1 MTENA
6 PIQRS
11 YFSPNDGLSNA
22 PRRATSQASQA
33 SQAEA
38 ERANVPQRDDVS
50 YLLLDDQWRIIAADE
65 QNALTGGADATQ
77 LVGQQARD
85 ALGDATLFA
94 LATDGAATF
103 ILDDIEYA
111 LTLTTFVTPTGLLRL
126 VRAQETQ
133 ATLERILS
141 LIVHEVRNPL
151 MAMRALAQ
159 GLAEDY
165 ADTIQATAPAS
176 ANDMAADAASQKPTI
191 GAYVGRLTG
200 EIDRL
205 GRLLASMAQV
215 ARPGERPLTTLDP
228 ALALNRAAAIF
239 SADLERRG
247 VTLRVHVTPHTTPIL
262 ADADQLQQA
271 LVNLITNA
279 LDAMPHGGSLTL
291 RARLDP
297 RRRPVIQVEDIG
309 VGMTP
314 EAIERA
320 FRPRQSAHSSKPGG
334 MGLGLMVVG
343 SIVRQH
349 HGQLRVTSAPG
360 QGTTV
365 SITFPRVETAQN
377 E

>member
-6 PIQRS
+6 PRQRLEPTPDDS
-11 YFSPNDGLSNA
+11 APNALRPASPQPPSG
-22 PRRATSQASQA
+22 RAD
-33 SQAEA
+33 
-38 ERANVPQRDDVS
+38 VPPRDDVS

-65 QNALTGGADATQ
+65 QNALTGGGDVAQ
-77 LVGQQARD
+77 FVGQRARD
-85 ALGDATLFA
+85 VIGDEAQATLEA
-94 LATDGAATF
+94 HGAATF
-103 ILDDIEYA
+103 ALDDVAYTLA
-111 LTLTTFVTPTGLLRL
+111 LTTFVTPTGQLRL
-126 VRAQETQ
+126 VRVQETQ
-133 ATLERILS
+133 ATLERMLS

-165 ADTIQATAPAS
+165 GHAAG
-176 ANDMAADAASQKPTI
+176 ADAHEPAGEKPNI
-191 GAYVGRLTG
+191 DAYTGRLIG

-228 ALALNRAAAIF
+228 AIALDRAAAIF

-247 VTLRVHVTPHTTPIL
+247 VSLRIHVTPQATSIL

-279 LDAMPHGGSLTL
+279 IDAMPHGGTLTL

-297 RRRPVIQVEDIG
+297 RRRPVIQVEDTG

-314 EAIERA
+314 DAIERA
-320 FRPRQSAHSSKPGG
+320 FRPRQSAHSTKSGG

-349 HGQLRVTSAPG
+349 HGQLRVSSALG
-360 QGTTV
+360 QGTII
-365 SITFPRVETAQN
+365 SITFPRVGVEQAP
-377 E
+377 